1 MGTNNLTIN
10 VRPPVSI
17 YSTYRRL
24 SYQPWYAIAE
34 FVDNATQNY
43 YDHRH
48 ELQKAYKAEHKK
60 KCRIEINYDAEKN
73 TLQIHDN
80 ANGMD
85 FAELRRA
92 VMLNSPPA
100 NPLGRCE
107 FGMGLKTASCWF
119 GKKWKIETKRLG
131 AAEKYTVVVDVD
143 EMAHQNNE
151 MLVASC
157 SKTEPSEHFT
167 TITIEDLY
175 KPIKGRTAGR
185 IKDQLS
191 SMYRLDLNSGGV
203 EIFWNG
209 VNLEFPEP
217 PILEE
222 KRPDGSKTI
231 WKKEILFNVPW
242 EVEHATLPVKGWI
255 GIRIPGSQRDAG
267 FVLFRRG
274 RVIIGGPER
283 GYKPEEIFGQGNTFR
298 SQRLIGELHLNDW
311 PVTQAKDLFDWTGG
325 LEDKFIELLKEKCK
339 DYMEKSEGHRVERL
353 PPTRVEMQEASTEI
367 KNIFETKTF
376 SDAINTEITL
386 PHPVS
391 SSKQQIEDMKKIKSV
406 SEGPITF
413 SLKLARTQWVFK
425 LYWQG
430 QLSDAHW
437 MSVEYPTDTEIHVYL
452 NSNHPFFEPYIQDIK
467 MLELLQ
473 KFVLALALAEK
484 LARISSQ
491 NNLIHASDFRSYM
504 NRVLR
509 YASEIQEDSNAS
521 NDGS

>member
-1 MGTNNLTIN
+1 LSKETLTID
-10 VRPPVSI
+10 VRPPVSV

-34 FVDNATQNY
+34 FVDNSTQNY
-43 YDHRH
+43 YDHKH
-48 ELQKAYKAEHKK
+48 ELQKAYKKEKK
-60 KCRIEINYDAEKN
+60 KRCRIEIYYDAEKN
-73 TLQIHDN
+73 TLVIHDN

-85 FAELRRA
+85 FAELKRA

-100 NPLGRCE
+100 NPSGRCE

-119 GKKWKIETKRLG
+119 GRRWKIETKRLG
-131 AAEKYTVVVDVD
+131 ATEKYTVVVDVD
-143 EMAHQNNE
+143 EMAQKSNE
-151 MLVASC
+151 TLVASH
-157 SKTEPSEHFT
+157 SKAKPSEHYT
-167 TITIEDLY
+167 IITIEGLY

-191 SMYRLDLNSGGV
+191 SMYRLDLHFG
-203 EIFWNG
+203 EIEILWNG
-209 VNLEFPEP
+209 VKLEFPEP

-222 KRPDGSKTI
+222 KEPDGNKTI
-231 WKKEILFNVPW
+231 WKKKIALEVPW
-242 EVEHATLPVKGWI
+242 EAENIILPIKGWI

-274 RVIIGGPER
+274 RVIIGGPDR

-298 SQRLIGELHLNDW
+298 SQRLIGELNLNEW

-339 DYMEKSEGHRVERL
+339 DYMDKAEGHRVERK
-353 PPTRVEMQEASTEI
+353 PPSRAEMQQAAADT
-367 KNIFETKTF
+367 KKLFETKSF
-376 SDAINTEITL
+376 SDAISTEITL
-386 PHPVS
+386 PPPTPS
-391 SSKQQIEDMKKIKSV
+391 RKQQVEDLKRIKSV

-413 SLKLARTQWVFK
+413 SLNIHGGPWIFK

-437 MSVEYPTDTEIHVYL
+437 MSVEYPTDNEIHVYL
-452 NSNHPFFEPYIQDIK
+452 NSNHPFFEPYMSDLG

-484 LARISSQ
+484 LARRSSKD
-491 NNLIHASDFRSYM
+491 NMIHAADFRNNM
-504 NRVLR
+504 NRVLK
-509 YASEIQEDSNAS
+509 YASEIKE
-521 NDGS
+521 GY